1 MPSLTAYRPTLR
13 DVEIAAVVFAFL
25 AGVYGIA
32 TTKGLDL
39 RFAIVLLAPTVE
51 AALPLLAR
59 RFWPAK
65 VRGARFVALLLV
77 AFFIAL
83 APVGIDSYLYLPCLL
98 ALAVVLFLANRQR
111 WRDIREQRVRG
122 QAGGSPDGS
131 GGRRDRSS
139 GEGGGRR
146 DRSPRGRRRRG

>member
-1 MPSLTAYRPTLR
+1 MPSLTSYRPTLR
-13 DVEIAAVVFAFL
+13 DVEVAAVVFAFL

-65 VRGARFVALLLV
+65 VRSARFIALLLV

-98 ALAVVLFLANRQR
+98 ALAAVLFLANRQR
-111 WRDIREQRVRG
+111 WRDIREQRAQGPVGRSPQRREG
-122 QAGGSPDGS
+122 Q
-131 GGRRDRSS
+131 GGRGRPPARRKD
-139 GEGGGRR
+139 GRR
-146 DRSPRGRRRRG
+146 